1 METVRPLQ
9 AAWPAVGLSSRGN
22 HGTSSPNTLCL
33 SLWTLFLSHLPCM
46 HDYTGVPVLW
56 SQRLFYFQGD
66 KTTSSSVS
74 DCSRISTLWQLSL
87 TMLQEPQLLPHPQ
100 MLCLSYSLYSICSG
114 PFLLWKNDSSIKC
127 DFRMFRK
134 GTLMVPFPFFFI

>member
-1 METVRPLQ
+1 M
-9 AAWPAVGLSSRGN
+9 ASSG
-22 HGTSSPNTLCL
+22 CL
-33 SLWTLFLSHLPCM
+33 TCCWDVLKRKPWHIQPKHSVSQFMNIVSFPSAM

-114 PFLLWKNDSSIKC
+114 PFPLWKNDSSIKC

-134 GTLMVPFPFFFI
+134 GTLMVPFPFFFL